1 MVQWVQLDHLVDP
14 LDPKAILDYKVLME
28 PLDPRAILD
37 YKVLM
42 EPLDRMVFK
51 VFQDHKV
58 MMV

>member
-1 MVQWVQLDHLVDP
+1 VDP

-28 PLDPRAILD
+28 PLDPMAILD
-37 YKVLM
+37 YKALM
-42 EPLDRMVFK
+42 DLRDRMVFK